1 MKDSGKVIKIIT
13 YVVKDMISKDKVLTL
28 FLFIFTLITCIE
40 PFIEIFF
47 SKIIIDELLNKNI
60 EKLIFLIL
68 CFFFLNSIIKYL
80 VQYLTGKYSSRL
92 IHFRLR
98 YVNKLQNKCME
109 MDYQN
114 TESKEMLDNIQNAWF
129 AVQNNHQGIEGIL
142 NRLFQLLG
150 TILSIIGYVAI
161 IATLQPAILIFLVVN
176 VFLLYFVSEKIK
188 KYEFSE
194 RTKVSEIDRKSKY
207 IFSVMSDF
215 TYGKDIRVFNLKKWL
230 SEKFKYFNS
239 EKINIIIKIQN
250 KYFLLNIL
258 EIVLTLAREGLIYG
272 YLIYKVITGAIG
284 IGSFTMY
291 FATIDTFT
299 NSLQRIFYI
308 LSDIRL
314 QGMYLER
321 YINFI
326 ESEDSS
332 DGKREIVT
340 KDNYLI
346 EFENVY
352 FKYPNSS
359 KYIFEDF
366 SLKIEKG
373 QKIALVGL
381 NGSGKTTLVKLLVR
395 LYEPTKGAIKING
408 VDIKEYKK
416 EEYYKLFSVLFQDIK
431 IIAATISENIALT
444 SKEKCNIN
452 KVLQS
457 IDLSGLKE
465 KVSLLDKGIETQ
477 MMKYLFNDG
486 VDFSGGEK
494 QKLALARALYKAGD
508 IVILDEPTS
517 SLDPIAEYDIYLN
530 FNNIILNKTAIY
542 ISHRLASTRF
552 CDKIA
557 LFDNGKIIEIGTHEE
572 LLNRGEKYKEMFN
585 IQAKYYVDVKEEAC
599 ID

>member
-1 MKDSGKVIKIIT
+1 
-13 YVVKDMISKDKVLTL
+13 
-28 FLFIFTLITCIE
+28 
-40 PFIEIFF
+40 
-47 SKIIIDELLNKNI
+47 
-60 EKLIFLIL
+60 
-68 CFFFLNSIIKYL
+68 
-80 VQYLTGKYSSRL
+80 
-92 IHFRLR
+92 
-98 YVNKLQNKCME
+98 ME